1 MVLGIYQSHVF
12 GNIQNIWLYI
22 KHPSRSCNLQIYENG
37 YISAVRWDRNSI
49 LNIVFKCLSFSYVIK
64 CIYYSVWSI
73 YCFIPM
79 TWNMFLTC
87 RLWFYLI
94 AEYIYI
100 NYVHWT
106 KIFNFHILSIMLSIV
121 VNDHTIYCIWSENI

>member
-1 MVLGIYQSHVF
+1 
-12 GNIQNIWLYI
+12 
-22 KHPSRSCNLQIYENG
+22 
-37 YISAVRWDRNSI
+37 
-49 LNIVFKCLSFSYVIK
+49 
-64 CIYYSVWSI
+64 
-73 YCFIPM
+73 
-79 TWNMFLTC
+79 MFLTC
-87 RLWFYLI
+87 RLWFYVI